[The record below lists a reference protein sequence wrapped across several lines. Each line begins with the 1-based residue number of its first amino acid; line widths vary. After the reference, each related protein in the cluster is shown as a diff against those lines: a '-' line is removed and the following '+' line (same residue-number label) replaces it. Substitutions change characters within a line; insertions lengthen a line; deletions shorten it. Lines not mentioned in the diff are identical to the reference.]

1 MLVGVDISHPL
12 PLVME
17 VSEHRPSAKPFTG
30 FLRVKKPYSFFTA
43 IPTRAV
49 ATFPLVVAT
58 DHKK

>member
-1 MLVGVDISHPL
+1 
-12 PLVME
+12 ME